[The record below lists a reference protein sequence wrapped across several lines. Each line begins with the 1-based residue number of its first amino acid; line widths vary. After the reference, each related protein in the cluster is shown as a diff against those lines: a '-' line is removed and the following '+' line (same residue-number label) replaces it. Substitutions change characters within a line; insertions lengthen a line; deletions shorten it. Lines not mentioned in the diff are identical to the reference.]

1 MDGNMLDEIGTYSFS
16 DKQRKK
22 KYIYMVR
29 KNAAIAAIAAT
40 TGIALLMPPQLE
52 LPPSVISAVAA
63 ICKFCDAV
71 YKLTLPPI

>member
-1 MDGNMLDEIGTYSFS
+1 MLDEIGTYSFS

-40 TGIALLMPPQLE
+40 TGIALLMPPQL
-52 LPPSVISAVAA
+52 
-63 ICKFCDAV
+63 
-71 YKLTLPPI
+71 